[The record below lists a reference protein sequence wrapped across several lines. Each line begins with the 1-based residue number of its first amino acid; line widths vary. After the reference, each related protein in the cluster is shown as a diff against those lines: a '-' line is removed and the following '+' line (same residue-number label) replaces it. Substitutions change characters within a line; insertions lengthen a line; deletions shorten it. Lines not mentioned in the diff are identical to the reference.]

1 MKYRSEIFYGEGYR
15 SSAEVMAHEV
25 FEYGNT
31 DILQTLASTILKNS
45 PMREKLE
52 IIEEEL
58 NNDYVADGDDGSI
71 YEMIVGYEDDE
82 TEGINFFKEVLSEIE
97 KVTGKNVQYC
107 LWLCDTKEDVYGY
120 DLYGDLTDKDIDAYE
135 ETDIVLSDLGQS
147 GKLYG
152 YESYP
157 EPVEE
162 IEIDR

>member
-82 TEGINFFKEVLSEIE
+82 TEGIKLLEKMFNTAFGFATQRKMYTDTIYTEI
-97 KVTGKNVQYC
+97 
-107 LWLCDTKEDVYGY
+107 
-120 DLYGDLTDKDIDAYE
+120 
-135 ETDIVLSDLGQS
+135 
-147 GKLYG
+147 
-152 YESYP
+152 
-157 EPVEE
+157 
-162 IEIDR
+162 